1 MAEFYNVYNEN
12 YVNAC
17 RQPVKLI
24 KIKIELL
31 DWLEQAIEEITTNIV
46 NASGNI
52 NVNYQQG
59 TRRSCSISIVDK
71 QVSYLPN
78 ENSPFWYNKKFKIYF
93 IFK

>member
-1 MAEFYNVYNEN
+1 MAEFYNIYNEN

-17 RQPVKLI
+17 QQSVKLI

-31 DWLEQAIEEITTNIV
+31 DWLEQAIGEITTNIV

-59 TRRSCSISIVDK
+59 IRRSCSISIVYK
-71 QVSYLPN
+71 QVSYLTN
-78 ENSPFWYNKKFKIYF
+78 ENTPIRYNKNFKF
-93 IFK
+93 